1 MIFNQADNKK
11 IWSIAWPMMLCSLTT
26 PLLGLTDTFLLAHI
40 GSGEHLSAVAIG
52 VSVISMLYWGFGF
65 LRMGTTSL
73 IARNKGQQLK
83 TGQITPEIAA
93 NILGRGLLL
102 ALVCSVLI
110 LLITPFIVRLIVEA
124 MNASP
129 AIAPLCIEYIQIRL
143 FSAPAV
149 LIGYVI
155 SGWLI
160 GSQNTRAALAIVIT
174 ANVINIGLDY
184 VFIAELNMHSR
195 GAAIAS
201 VIAEYAA
208 AGLAI
213 SILIKAKALDRGLS
227 WPHWFKLS
235 ACKELLQL
243 NYHLFVRTLLIVFS
257 LNFFTAQGAAL
268 GDNILA
274 ANAILLQLALLSAY
288 IMDGF
293 SFAAEALCGE
303 SAGRQDAHQFHRY
316 TLQCGAWVSITAII
330 FSSFYLLAGEA
341 IIHTLSNIDAINRI
355 ASDYLPW
362 LVLMPIAGMVAYLF
376 DGVYIGYGSVKAM
389 HLSLWLGLLLVYLP
403 IWWLSQAWQNHGLWL
418 ALVCFTAFRGLSL
431 AIYYPRL
438 LTKLD
443 A

>member
-1 MIFNQADNKK
+1 MIFNQTENKK

-26 PLLGLTDTFLLAHI
+26 PLLGLTDTFLLGHFS
-40 GSGEHLSAVAIG
+40 SGEHLSAVAIG

-73 IARNKGQQLK
+73 IARDRGQQLK
-83 TGQITPEIAA
+83 TGRMTPEITA

-102 ALVCSVLI
+102 ALFCSVLV
-110 LLITPFIVRLIVEA
+110 LLLTPFSAALIVEA
-124 MNASP
+124 MNAST
-129 AIAPLCIEYIQIRL
+129 AIAPLSIDYIQVRL
-143 FSAPAV
+143 YSAPAV
-149 LIGYVI
+149 LISYVI

-213 SILIKAKALDRGLS
+213 GILINAKILDRDLR
-227 WPHWFKLS
+227 WRQWFKLS
-235 ACKELLQL
+235 ACKALLQL
-243 NYHLFVRTLLIVFS
+243 NYHLFIRTLLILFS

-268 GDNILA
+268 GDNVLA
-274 ANAILLQLALLSAY
+274 ANAILLQLALLTAY
-288 IMDGF
+288 VMDGF

-303 SAGRQDAHQFHRY
+303 SAGRQDARQLHRY
-316 TLQCGAWVSITAII
+316 ALHCGAWVLITALG
-330 FSSFYLLAGEA
+330 FSCSYALGGEL
-341 IIHTLSNIDAINRI
+341 IIHTLSTINSINSIAI
-355 ASDYLPW
+355 DYLPW
-362 LVLMPIAGMVAYLF
+362 LVLMPIAGMAAYLF
-376 DGVYIGYGSVKAM
+376 DGVYIGCGSVKAM
-389 HLSLWLGLLLVYLP
+389 HLSVWLGLLMIYLP
-403 IWWLSQAWQNHGLWL
+403 IWWLSQAWHNHGLWF
-418 ALVCFTAFRGLSL
+418 ALVCFTGFRGLSL

-438 LTKLD
+438 LTRLS

>member
-1 MIFNQADNKK
+1 MIFNQVNSKK
-11 IWSIAWPMMLCSLTT
+11 IWKIAWPMMLCGLTT
-26 PLLGLTDTFLLAHI
+26 PLLGLTDTFLLGHI
-40 GSGEHLSAVAIG
+40 GSGKHLSAVAIG
-52 VSVISMLYWGFGF
+52 VSVISVVYWGFGF

-73 IARNKGQQLK
+73 IARNRGQQLK
-83 TGQITPEIAA
+83 TGLITPENTA

-102 ALVCSVLI
+102 ALVCSILI
-110 LLITPFIVRLIVEA
+110 LLITPFIAGLIVDA

-129 AIAPLCIEYIQIRL
+129 TIAPLSNDYIQIRL
-143 FSAPAV
+143 YSAPAV

-213 SILIKAKALDRGLS
+213 SILIKAKALDRGLG

-243 NYHLFVRTLLIVFS
+243 NYHLFIRTLLILFS

-303 SAGRQDAHQFHRY
+303 SAGRQDARQFHHF
-316 TLQCGAWVSITAII
+316 TLLCGCWMLITAII
-330 FSSFYLLAGEA
+330 FSCLYALAGEL
-341 IIHTLSNIDAINRI
+341 IVHTLSNIEAISSI

-362 LVLMPIAGMVAYLF
+362 LVLMPIAGMAGYLF
-376 DGVYIGYGSVKAM
+376 DGVYIGCGSVKVM

-438 LTKLD
+438 LTKLN